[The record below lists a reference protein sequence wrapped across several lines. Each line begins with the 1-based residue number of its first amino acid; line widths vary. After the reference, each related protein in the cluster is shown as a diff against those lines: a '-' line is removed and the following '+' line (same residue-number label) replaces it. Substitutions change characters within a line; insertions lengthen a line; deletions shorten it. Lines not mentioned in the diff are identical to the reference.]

1 MFPNSLVVC
10 IPDIAAAFGFIY
22 LIGGMGGCVYF
33 CGSWS
38 LLEGSPMAR
47 DCSAVH

>member
-22 LIGGMGGCVYF
+22 LIGGMGVCVCVF
-33 CGSWS
+33 LWLVVPVRRVPDG
-38 LLEGSPMAR
+38 AR
-47 DCSAVH
+47 L